1 MRPVLG
7 RAHAKPRDRWA
18 DGVKAVSRRRRG
30 RVSASL
36 EAGRSPVYST
46 QLLPG
51 VHDLLVTVA
60 RAMRKHCHAL
70 GTSQGVPEPHS
81 FAVRIKCCS
90 SVSAFASTASRPAF
104 VTTRPPLLSRRDGGK
119 ISTVSDSRKDKYF
132 RANIWTAQISLILH
146 TKPDFARTRFRRLK
160 TPCQAP

>member
-1 MRPVLG
+1 MRSVLG

-60 RAMRKHCHAL
+60 RKSSPCEL
-70 GTSQGVPEPHS
+70 DTSQGVPEPHS
-81 FAVRIKCCS
+81 FAVRFQII
-90 SVSAFASTASRPAF
+90 
-104 VTTRPPLLSRRDGGK
+104 RR
-119 ISTVSDSRKDKYF
+119 
-132 RANIWTAQISLILH
+132 
-146 TKPDFARTRFRRLK
+146 
-160 TPCQAP
+160 

>member
-1 MRPVLG
+1 MRSVLG

-60 RAMRKHCHAL
+60 HAIAEKHL
-70 GTSQGVPEPHS
+70 
-81 FAVRIKCCS
+81 
-90 SVSAFASTASRPAF
+90 SANLAPAKGCQNHTASPSASSAARQSAP
-104 VTTRPPLLSRRDGGK
+104 TRPPHPALH
-119 ISTVSDSRKDKYF
+119 VS
-132 RANIWTAQISLILH
+132 
-146 TKPDFARTRFRRLK
+146 
-160 TPCQAP
+160 

>member
-60 RAMRKHCHAL
+60 RAMRKHLFADLAPAKGCQDH
-70 GTSQGVPEPHS
+70 TSSPS
-81 FAVRIKCCS
+81 A
-90 SVSAFASTASRPAF
+90 SVLFVKSTFASIASRPAF
-104 VTTRPPLLSRRDGGK
+104 RD
-119 ISTVSDSRKDKYF
+119 D
-132 RANIWTAQISLILH
+132 A
-146 TKPDFARTRFRRLK
+146 
-160 TPCQAP
+160 